1 LIIVTLPSA
10 LIALFPGA
18 PRQLSVNATS
28 VAQLLDELDLRW
40 PGMRDRLRD
49 STPAIRRHIKIVVGQ
64 SPALLET
71 ALAPGDEVY
80 ILTAI
85 SGG

>member
-1 LIIVTLPSA
+1 
-10 LIALFPGA
+10 
-18 PRQLSVNATS
+18 
-28 VAQLLDELDLRW
+28 
-40 PGMRDRLRD
+40 MRDRLRD